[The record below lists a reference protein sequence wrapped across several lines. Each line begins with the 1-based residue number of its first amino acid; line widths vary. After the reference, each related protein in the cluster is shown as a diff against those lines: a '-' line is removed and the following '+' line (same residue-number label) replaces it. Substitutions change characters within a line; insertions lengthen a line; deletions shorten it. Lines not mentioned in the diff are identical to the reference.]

1 LVADCLSCHDSSV
14 QGESTVRDNSDNA
27 TNPQGISNQSANL
40 NARPAWSIPKRIFE
54 KYDSDPWDCPKA
66 FGAAGRADGSPCLI
80 AATCRQRSCPVC
92 AQYWRLKTYSRFGFH
107 LSSVDG
113 QLYTDT
119 VPDYDWPAVLQ
130 DMRRRAGKLEIPL
143 RFVTVRDDS
152 DSLTVLASVPIR
164 GDVAKPVELAAALE
178 ILENAID
185 EAADG
190 PRPVNACRAWGKL
203 VEEKKVQRVPGGCSV
218 PAFRQTLLAWKAKA
232 VSSGNERFIF
242 CDKPG
247 LFLVDGKLD
256 EQLQC
261 DFWREAETY
270 GYAGAAAAAEIRLTL
285 AAARERRKTEGPP
298 IDPETCEHVWRE
310 SPDPSRPGWD
320 VTTCE
325 RCGRFHGRRPAE
337 VAGDDF

>member
-1 LVADCLSCHDSSV
+1 MPSIGGCKPTSV
-14 QGESTVRDNSDNA
+14 SVLTC
-27 TNPQGISNQSANL
+27 TTL
-40 NARPAWSIPKRIFE
+40 T
-54 KYDSDPWDCPKA
+54 
-66 FGAAGRADGSPCLI
+66 GR
-80 AATCRQRSCPVC
+80 
-92 AQYWRLKTYSRFGFH
+92 F
-107 LSSVDG
+107 
-113 QLYTDT
+113 YTDT

-130 DMRRRAGKLEIPL
+130 DMRRRAGKLKIPL

-164 GDVAKPVELAAALE
+164 GDVARPVEFAAALE

-242 CDKPG
+242 CDRPG

-298 IDPETCEHVWRE
+298 IDPENCFHDFQER
-310 SPDPSRPGWD
+310 PDPDRPGWLK
-320 VTTCE
+320 TSCLL
-325 RCGRFHGRRPAE
+325 CGKPYGSRPAAG
-337 VAGDDF
+337 VAR